1 MKEIPIGFERDL
13 ILEICTKGVCYNARV
28 ICNNQCGVDL
38 KVGSHLISC
47 KESFNDIWRLC
58 KCNTTWVNRRSAIL
72 KYGLENSI
80 VTNEDLLEHLI

>member
-13 ILEICTKGVCYNARV
+13 ILGICTKGVCYNARV
-28 ICNNQCGVDL
+28 ICDKVDL

-58 KCNTTWVNRRSAIL
+58 KYNTTWVNRRSAIL